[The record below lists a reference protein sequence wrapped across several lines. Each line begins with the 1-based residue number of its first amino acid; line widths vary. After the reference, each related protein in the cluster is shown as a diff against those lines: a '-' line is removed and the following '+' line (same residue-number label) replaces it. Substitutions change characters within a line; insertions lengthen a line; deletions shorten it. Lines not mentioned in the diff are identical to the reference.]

1 MTKNKRFEL
10 IYIDEDDDWS
20 LYDNKEEVWH
30 DVDLRYY
37 QKEVKRIER
46 NHQNLHQK
54 YEELEAKYKKC
65 KAKLTKLEG
74 NESSARRIYENLKD
88 CFER

>member
-1 MTKNKRFEL
+1 MTEKRFEL

-20 LYDNKEEVWH
+20 LYDNKEKVWY
-30 DVDLRYY
+30 DVDLMNYK
-37 QKEVKRIER
+37 KEIERIER

-74 NESSARRIYENLKD
+74 NESSARIIYENLKK
-88 CFER
+88 CFEE